1 MTCCCPTCGQAL
13 PVDPVEA
20 EAEAIRQWC
29 RNNGVAILL
38 GDCVRRSDA
47 ALYLGRAEKTLAN
60 WESVA
65 QPIPVRR
72 LSGRTYYEIRDLAAF
87 VVKDS
92 SR

>member
-1 MTCCCPTCGQAL
+1 MTCCPTCGQPL
-13 PVDPVEA
+13 PSDPA
-20 EAEAIRQWC
+20 EAQAAAIRQWC
-29 RNNGVAILL
+29 RDNNVPILL

-65 QPIPVRR
+65 QPLQVRR
-72 LSGRTYYEIRDLAAF
+72 LNGRAYYEIRDLAAF
-87 VVKDS
+87 VAKDS